1 MNINLELYKTFYYVA
16 KNKSMSKAAQE
27 LLISQPA
34 ISKAITNLENELGSA
49 LFLRSNKGLT
59 LTKEGETLFEKIKQV
74 MFLINDVEQ
83 ELVEYK
89 DLNSGV
95 LRIGISTVLTKVYL
109 LDKIES
115 FREKFPKI
123 KIEVING
130 LTNDLINKLNEG
142 KLDFVIYN
150 DGFSDEDN
158 VEKFVLEDLQYV
170 FFYNKKY
177 ISDKIKT
184 WEDLQKYPIILQNKN
199 SNTRKFLD
207 FKLKSIGIDL
217 IPSVEVVSQDLI
229 CEFVKLGLGIG
240 FAYENLVK
248 RNYKDLT
255 IIKTLPKFETKINLA
270 LNKNLKKTF
279 ATKKFMEEVGL

>member
-142 KLDFVIYN
+142 KLDFIIYN

-184 WEDLQKYPIILQNKN
+184 WEDLQEYPIILQNKN

-217 IPSVEVVSQDLI
+217 IPSVEIVSQDLI

-255 IIKTLPKFETKINLA
+255 IIKILPKFETKINLA